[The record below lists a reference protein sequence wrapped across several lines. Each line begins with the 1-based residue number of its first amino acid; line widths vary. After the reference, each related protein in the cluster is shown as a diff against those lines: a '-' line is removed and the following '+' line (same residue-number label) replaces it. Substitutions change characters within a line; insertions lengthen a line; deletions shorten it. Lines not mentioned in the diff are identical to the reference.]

1 MTLKKKHKIKKI
13 SRSDRFEAAAKL
25 IMESKFRIV
34 KKQIKKYLKDDS
46 VENLHSM
53 RIAIR
58 RMRYSL
64 ELFYNCFESKFYNNV
79 YSYLRMM
86 QDVVGELRDLDVLE
100 EKIHSIDRKEH
111 LSVPKSIYENINQEK
126 NQIRS
131 AIKIELIKFVKDKQ
145 VNQFITK

>member
-1 MTLKKKHKIKKI
+1 MTLKKKHLIKKI
-13 SRSDRFEAAAKL
+13 GKNDKFDSAAKL
-25 IMESKFRIV
+25 IMNSKLRIV

-64 ELFYNCFESKFYNNV
+64 ELFYNCFDRKFYNKV
-79 YSYLRMM
+79 YSYLREM

-100 EKIHSIDRKEH
+100 EKIHSIDQKEN
-111 LSVPKSIYENINQEK
+111 LSVPKSIYENIIQEK